1 MFIRDPVTSLDNAI
15 ATACMLAAEIG
26 ASPPLLR
33 RRYELLRTLG
43 RGAHGLVCEAHDR
56 HLDRKVAVKLVPT
69 PDARTA
75 QNAVREARAL
85 AQFNHPNIV
94 HIHDIDHVSEI
105 GDYPVEVAFVV
116 MELLEGAN
124 LRHWSAEQPGQ
135 RAIFEVL
142 LAAGEGLAAAHE
154 QRFVHGDFKPENV
167 VVAGRRGVCV
177 VDFGLA
183 RWGDDDDA
191 SRSLTQGPRGTP
203 GYIAPEVFVARGDA
217 RSDQYAFAAS
227 LWELLL
233 GRLPFA
239 RPGEVSPPDLEQ
251 SHANLPPL
259 VVRVLQR
266 AAAADPKAR
275 FPSMRELLKALHLV
289 DTAAFVPPEPRPTPG
304 WRQPLARVRALVAR
318 KPKES
323 LVAKWAQRGLEVRRQ
338 AQDDVREAAGEMN
351 DRVREPPGD
360 DGSED

>member
-1 MFIRDPVTSLDNAI
+1 MPIRDPVTSLDNAI

-26 ASPPLLR
+26 TPPPLLR
-33 RRYELLRTLG
+33 RRYELRRTLG

-75 QNAVREARAL
+75 QNVVREARAL

-105 GDYPVEVAFVV
+105 GDHAVEVAFVV

-124 LRHWSAEQPGQ
+124 LRHWSAEQPGP

-183 RWGDDDDA
+183 HWGDDDT

-251 SHANLPPL
+251 SHAHLPPP
-259 VVRVLQR
+259 VVRVLRR
-266 AAAADPKAR
+266 AASADPRAR
-275 FPSMRELLKALHLV
+275 FPSMRELLQALHLV
-289 DTAAFVPPEPRPTPG
+289 DPATFVPPEPRPPAG
-304 WRQPLARVRALVAR
+304 WRQPLARVQALVAR

-323 LVAKWAQRGLEVRRQ
+323 FVAKWAQRGLEVRRQ
-338 AQDDVREAAGEMN
+338 AEDAVRDRAGEK
-351 DRVREPPGD
+351 PPEDEEAGD
-360 DGSED
+360 